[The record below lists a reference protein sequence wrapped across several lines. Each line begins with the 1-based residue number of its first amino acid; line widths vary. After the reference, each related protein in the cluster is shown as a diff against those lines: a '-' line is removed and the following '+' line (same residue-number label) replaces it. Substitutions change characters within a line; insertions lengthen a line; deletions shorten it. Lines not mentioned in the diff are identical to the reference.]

1 MRAPAPTRQVEAMM
15 LSSRCFCAVLFLG
28 AANIPMT
35 VLNDLQLDG
44 FHLTFQALSVKD
56 KIVVASNGLQR
67 RFCK

>member
-1 MRAPAPTRQVEAMM
+1 MM